1 MLFKQRILEGIARG
15 DVALAFRRWK
25 RQQIRPGSRL
35 RTAIGEVIIG
45 EVRQIEE
52 AALSEDDA
60 RHAGF
65 DSLTA
70 LKRDLRTGEDRQLFR
85 IEIRGLGPDSRDAL
99 REDNGLDPDQISA
112 LADKLA
118 RWDKANNTNGYHRRI
133 LETIAG
139 APMTPAAE
147 LARHLGVDKLK
158 LKRDI
163 RKLKELGLTE
173 SLAIGYRLSPR
184 GEAFIR
190 STSGAASATQSS
202 TPFPHSKI

>member
-25 RQQIRPGSRL
+25 RPQIRPGSRL
-35 RTAIGEVIIG
+35 RTAIGEVSIG
-45 EVRQIEE
+45 EVRQIED
-52 AALSEDDA
+52 ATLSEDDA
-60 RHAGF
+60 LHAGF

-70 LKRDLRTGEDRQLFR
+70 LKRDLRTGDDRQLFR
-85 IEIRGLGPDSRDAL
+85 IEISGLDPDTRDAL
-99 REDNGLDPDQISA
+99 REDDVLDPDQVSA

-118 RWDKANNTNGYHRRI
+118 RWDKANNADGYHRRI

-139 APMTPAAE
+139 EPATPAVE
-147 LARHLGVDKLK
+147 LARRLGVDKLK

-173 SLAIGYRLSPR
+173 SLEMGYRLSPR
-184 GEAFIR
+184 GGAFVR
-190 STSGAASATQSS
+190 STSDAASATQSS
-202 TPFPHSKI
+202 TPLPHSKI